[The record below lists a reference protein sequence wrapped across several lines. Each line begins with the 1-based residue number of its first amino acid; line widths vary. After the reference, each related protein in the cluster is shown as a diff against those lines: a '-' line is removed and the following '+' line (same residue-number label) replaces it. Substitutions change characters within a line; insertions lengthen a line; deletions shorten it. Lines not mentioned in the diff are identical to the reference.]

1 MWGNAV
7 LIMETCCLSVWM
19 PPPRFCCAMVSQ
31 VGAMHVSWRVIALVR
46 WGMQYW
52 EWELAVW
59 VSECSRFGLD
69 TFGGVVSLG
78 DASASFLVVDLILVS
93 LPLLLVNG
101 HVWPVLK
108 HGQLVMLQFYVVRP
122 LNCQPGIRPNTNW
135 GFSFVCGFLFTC
147 MQVMVP

>member
-19 PPPRFCCAMVSQ
+19 PPRFCCAMVSQ

-147 MQVMVP
+147 MQAMVP